1 MRMFRFVLG
10 GVIVWVT
17 PLLCGCIIDLSN
29 LGGGKDHGTPSGGTT
44 SGGDPGLSDAQR
56 ARKDEAYQYIAQ
68 VIYKGAPV
76 LQSLKLA
83 SGDIVD
89 GLDRSV
95 LPALPYALPALPS
108 GPAGVTLPPGVTLA
122 IPDVDQIPELSD
134 LVAKAAVFRRP
145 DFSPYVRG
153 ETDATSIQD
162 YLDRY
167 EVGGAPDG
175 NRLYAGLVSGK
186 PNRGITGTMN
196 QFQAKVA
203 EDSLSILEFA
213 VACPADTPTEM
224 VGVVISV
231 DKANAGGR
239 NAQGIYDGRP
249 RLHIEYANSKSG
261 QMKYMWDGLEGM
273 FVANP
278 ARRVRPGQVVPVSVL
293 SGAQVEHL
301 LTIFQAPTGDW
312 WIAYD
317 QDLLGYYPA
326 SLFTILNGGACM
338 SSWYGEVFNRHP
350 EMGAV
355 KTEMGSGKFANA
367 GRPDVAYVRSPKY
380 FDPSWFSMEPED
392 MMYSTWTRPY
402 EPSCYTRS
410 TLDLDPVSGSRIF
423 SFGGSGGFNLG
434 GSDESVPPCKW
445 PYP

>member
-17 PLLCGCIIDLSN
+17 PLLSGCIIDLSN
-29 LGGGKDHGTPSGGTT
+29 LGGGSEHVTPSGGTT
-44 SGGDPGLSDAQR
+44 SGGDPGQSDAQR
-56 ARKDEAYQYIAQ
+56 ARKDEADQYIAQ

-83 SGDIVD
+83 SGEVVD

-95 LPALPYALPALPS
+95 LPALPYALPSLPS
-108 GPAGVTLPPGVTLA
+108 GPAGVMLPPGVTLA

-134 LVAKAAVFRRP
+134 LVSKAAVFRRP
-145 DFSPYVRG
+145 DFSPYIRG

-167 EVGGAPDG
+167 EVGGAPVG
-175 NRLYAGLVSGK
+175 NQLYAGLVSNQA
-186 PNRGITGTMN
+186 NRGVTGYMN
-196 QFQAKVA
+196 QFQPKV
-203 EDSLSILEFA
+203 EKLSLSILEFA
-213 VACPADTPTEM
+213 VACPAYTPTEM

-231 DKANAGGR
+231 DNRNVGGL
-239 NAQGIYDGRP
+239 NAQGIHDGLP

-278 ARRVRPGQVVPVSVL
+278 ARRVRPGQVVPVSVPN
-293 SGAQVEHL
+293 GAQVEHL

-326 SLFTILNGGACM
+326 SLFTILNGGAC
-338 SSWYGEVFNRHP
+338 SSYWYGEVFNPHP
-350 EMGAV
+350 DKAV
-355 KTEMGSGKFANA
+355 QTEMGSGQFAST
-367 GRPDVAYVRSPKY
+367 GRPNVAYVRSPKF
-380 FDPSWFSMEPED
+380 FDPSWLSVEPED
-392 MMYSTWTRPY
+392 VPKATWMSPY
-402 EPSCYTRS
+402 EITCYTRS
-410 TLDLDPVSGSRIF
+410 TLDPDPVSYGHIF
-423 SFGGSGGFNLG
+423 TFGGPGGFNVG
-434 GSDESVPPCKW
+434 GAGGNPPPCKW
-445 PYP
+445 PNP